1 MTYQFL
7 FAKLTFY
14 YQILDDLLKTSS
26 FHHQFLEIIPIKDN
40 KSQNKI
46 LINHRLN
53 NSYEQIRTNFLIN
66 VIIQNKNLQL
76 IIILIFLTHFDY
88 IRIRKNKLLIAESN
102 IMDNFV
108 LYNNLTN
115 NFLFIISRGY
125 K

>member
-66 VIIQNKNLQL
+66 VIIQNKKLPL